1 MRDARPDLGPFE
13 PVTGETGDA
22 TEFTCALCGTR
33 FTHATLVCAS
43 CPLNAG
49 CEVIKCP
56 SCGYQFPRRSRLV
69 DLARRLVGAVD
80 RVHAFGPQPV
90 TALRAGESAI
100 IARVAARMPERLVKL
115 SGLGVM
121 PGARV
126 TLVQRQPAVV
136 LRIAETTIALDRD
149 VADDILI
156 EPARRESG
164 P

>member
-1 MRDARPDLGPFE
+1 MSEPRPDLIPFQ
-13 PVTGETGDA
+13 PVSEEAGDA
-22 TEFTCALCGTR
+22 TQFTCALCGTR

-43 CPLNAG
+43 CPLNSG
-49 CEVIKCP
+49 CEVVKCP

-69 DLARRLVGAVD
+69 DLAKRLFGAAD
-80 RVHAFGPQPV
+80 RAGATGPRPV
-90 TALRAGESAI
+90 TALRAGEAGI
-100 IARVAARMPERLVKL
+100 IARVASRTPERLVKL

-149 VADDILI
+149 VADEILI
-156 EPARRESG
+156 EPPRGESG
-164 P
+164 L

>member
-1 MRDARPDLGPFE
+1 MSDARPDLVPFE
-13 PVTGETGDA
+13 PVRDDAGDA
-22 TEFTCALCGTR
+22 TRFTCALCGMR

-43 CPLNAG
+43 CPMNAG
-49 CEVIKCP
+49 CEVVKCP

-69 DLARRLVGAVD
+69 DLARRLVGTLD
-80 RVHAFGPQPV
+80 RTRAAGPLPV
-90 TALRAGESAI
+90 TALRAGESGV

-156 EPARRESG
+156 EPPGRDSG
-164 P
+164 R